1 MSEQNRSEEATKI
14 NVDFGKGLFEDK
26 SKDNFQKPTEPFENS
41 IEEKLKEEI
50 AKLKDTVI
58 RKVADADNL
67 RKRLEKEKVD
77 SINYANTKI
86 AKDLLPTL
94 DNFQHILS
102 NMPKDNVNEKIRA
115 IFDGIVLCE
124 KGLLAV
130 LRKHGIS
137 KIETKTGDDF
147 NHQCHQAMCEVED
160 KNVAPGKVVHVM
172 QDGYMYNN
180 RLLRPAMV
188 SVAKK

>member
-1 MSEQNRSEEATKI
+1 MEEQEQTKI
-14 NVDFGKGLFEDK
+14 NVDFGKNC
-26 SKDNFQKPTEPFENS
+26 SDNESISNEQAAKENCENNV
-41 IEEKLKEEI
+41 EEKLKEEV

-58 RKVADADNL
+58 RQLADAENL
-67 RKRLEKEKVD
+67 RKRLEKEKAD
-77 SINYANTKI
+77 SISYANTKM

-102 NMPKDNVNEKIRA
+102 NMPKDKMDEKIQA

-124 KGLLAV
+124 KGLLSV
-130 LRKHGIS
+130 LQKHGIS
-137 KIETKTGDDF
+137 KIETKSGDDF
-147 NHQCHQAMCEVED
+147 DHQYHQAMCEVED
-160 KNVAPGKVVHVM
+160 KDVAPGKIVHVM